1 MQEKQKKTTI
11 AFAIGLAVGMVL
23 YLVVFEL
30 IWPAL
35 S

>member
-11 AFAIGLAVGMVL
+11 AFAIGLAVGLLL
-23 YLVVFEL
+23 YNVIFKF

-35 S
+35 